1 MKQEKRM
8 AKRIFSVLLTLSMAF
23 VSFPAAF
30 SFGAAAASATSG
42 ITGKCTWTLDG
53 TVLTISAIS
62 GNGAM
67 ADYRKSGECPW
78 WGETVTKVII
88 EQGVTTIGYGAF
100 VGTLISEISIPN
112 SVYSIGPLAF
122 GYCRWLESIT
132 IPKGVM
138 SIGGEAFSECYNLKS
153 ISVEDGNRTF
163 HSAGNCLIKTAEKTL
178 IVGIEN
184 SEIPGDGSVT
194 SIGDSAFS
202 HCTGLTSIAI
212 PDSVTTIGDYA
223 FDGCT
228 ALTSITIP
236 ESVTSIGDRAFEGSS
251 LTSITIPNSV
261 TSLGDNAFSRC
272 TALESVTISSGL
284 TRIGTQAF
292 RDCTEL
298 TSVSIPDGIQ
308 SIGQSAFGGCTALAS
323 ITIPESVT
331 SIGSSCFGGC
341 DQLTIYAVDGSAAHL
356 YALKNQIDYQLISA
370 SGDIVGGPT
379 GQCTWRI
386 DGTTLTISGNGQ
398 MGDYFQD
405 DHAPWYQNT
414 ITAVI
419 IEKGVTSIGFYAF
432 SGCTKLTSVTIP
444 DSVTTIGGSAFSDCT
459 ALTNIYIPK
468 GVKCIRED
476 AFYNCSSLTSVNIP
490 DTVTRIFSNAFQFCS
505 GLTSVTIPGSIE
517 IVGDS
522 LFDGCTG
529 LTNVTLLDGVT
540 TIGAE
545 AFSGCTNLK
554 SITIPDSVTSVSED
568 AFLDCK
574 IKELIIAEGAEFVE
588 GTMVVC
594 KDTLET
600 VSIPD
605 GVTDI
610 GNHAFSDCSHLT
622 NITIPGSVTRIGD
635 YAFRCTNLTSIT
647 IPDSVTSIGDYAF
660 SNCTG
665 LTSITIQGGVTHIG
679 QRAFQYCTNLTSI
692 TIPDSV
698 ATIGDGAFAGCASL
712 TGITIPDS
720 VTSIGNNAF
729 LGCKIRKLIIAD
741 GSKTVTQTMIVCKDT
756 LETVSIPDSVTTI
769 DNYAFSRCTSLTSI
783 TIPDSVTTIGGYA
796 FSRCTSLTSITIPD
810 SVTSIGDYAFSGCQ
824 DFTIRTPE
832 NSEAHEYAKARG
844 IRYYLTRTA
853 QAPRPTV
860 ESIQKANEYGVT
872 VTLRSTAGYEY
883 RCDDGAWQQSPVFSG
898 LSFGGQYRFYQRRAE
913 STENVVGPASEPL
926 TVVLKNNNSTVPDVP
941 EVVSKTVSSVSLRAT
956 AGYEYRM
963 DNGEWQQSPVFTGL
977 APNSTYRFYQRVAE
991 TDTAYASDSSAAL
1004 TVTTPKSSVPAPGVP
1019 TLESKTADTVTL
1031 RATAGY
1037 EYRMDNGAWQKSP
1050 IFTGLAPNS
1059 THRFY
1064 QRVAETDTAYAS
1076 DSSAALTVTTPKSS
1090 VPVPGAPT
1098 LGSKTADT
1106 VTLRATAGYEYRMDN
1121 GEWQQNPI
1129 FTGLAPNSTHRFYQR
1144 VAETD
1149 TAYASNSS
1157 AALTV
1162 TTLKNSGTPA
1172 PAAPMLESKTADT
1185 VTLRAT
1191 AGYEYRMDD
1200 GTWQKNPVFTGLA
1213 PNSTHRFYQR
1223 VAETDTAY
1231 ASDSSRALTVT
1242 TPKSSASAP
1251 AAPMLESKTADTV
1264 TLRATAGYE
1273 YRMDNGEWQQNPAFT
1288 GLAPNSTHR
1297 FYQRVAETDTAYAS
1311 NSSRALTVT
1320 TPKNSVPVPG
1330 APTLG
1335 SKTADTVT
1343 LRATAG
1349 YEYRMDNGAWQK
1361 SPIFTG
1367 LAPNST
1373 HRFCQRVAETDT
1385 AYASDSSAALTVQLD
1400 PLYTPG
1406 DLDGDEEITEADA
1419 IYLLMAS
1426 YFPDRYPLEQSCDYD
1441 GDGEITEA
1449 DAIYLLMASY
1459 FPEQYPL

>member
-1121 GEWQQNPI
+1121 GEWQQNP
-1129 FTGLAPNSTHRFYQR
+1129 
-1144 VAETD
+1144 
-1149 TAYASNSS
+1149 
-1157 AALTV
+1157 
-1162 TTLKNSGTPA
+1162 
-1172 PAAPMLESKTADT
+1172 
-1185 VTLRAT
+1185 
-1191 AGYEYRMDD
+1191 
-1200 GTWQKNPVFTGLA
+1200 
-1213 PNSTHRFYQR
+1213 
-1223 VAETDTAY
+1223 
-1231 ASDSSRALTVT
+1231 
-1242 TPKSSASAP
+1242 
-1251 AAPMLESKTADTV
+1251 
-1264 TLRATAGYE
+1264 
-1273 YRMDNGEWQQNPAFT
+1273 AFT